1 MTGLE
6 NIPFTKMHGAGND
19 FVVLDL
25 RGRSEPTPE
34 LCAAMSDRNTGI
46 GCDLVLG
53 IEPPRSPRA
62 LVSFRIWTSDGQTSQ
77 QCGNGA
83 RCIAA
88 WAQRTGLA
96 ASDAFELDSPS
107 GPIEIMSL
115 GRDTYS
121 VKLAPPSFDPDAL
134 PLHGFKK
141 QSPPYSLET
150 PEGNVIRFGTVSMG
164 NPHAVIEVQDLKGA
178 PVKTVGRLLQNVP
191 ELPDTICVGFVEIV
205 DPDHLQLR
213 VFEFGAGETLA
224 CGSGA
229 CAAAS
234 YLMQQGRVNRDVSVS
249 MPGGTLQISW
259 PDNHQAP
266 ITMTGPAAFVF
277 EGEFPYATI

>member
-6 NIPFTKMHGAGND
+6 HIPFTKMHGAGND

-25 RGRSEPTPE
+25 RERSEPTPE
-34 LCAAMSDRNTGI
+34 LCAAMSNRNTGI

-53 IEPPRSPRA
+53 IEPPRSPGA

-83 RCIAA
+83 RCVAA

-96 ASDAFELDSPS
+96 ASNAFQLDSPS
-107 GPIEIMSL
+107 GPIEITSL
-115 GRDTYS
+115 GHDTYS
-121 VKLAPPSFDPDAL
+121 LKLAPPSFNPDAL
-134 PLHGFKK
+134 PLSGFQN
-141 QSPPYSLET
+141 QSPPYSLKT
-150 PEGNVIRFGTVSMG
+150 PEGNVIRIGTVSMG
-164 NPHAVIEVQDLKGA
+164 NPHAVIEVQDLTDA
-178 PVKTVGRLLQNVP
+178 PVKTVGQLLQNAP
-191 ELPDTICVGFVEIV
+191 ELPDTICVGFVEVV
-205 DPDHLQLR
+205 DPDHLRLR

-234 YLMQQGRVNRDVSVS
+234 YLMQQGRVSRVVSVS
-249 MPGGTLQISW
+249 MPGGTLQITW
-259 PDNHQAP
+259 PDDHQAP

-277 EGEFPYATI
+277 EGEFAYATI